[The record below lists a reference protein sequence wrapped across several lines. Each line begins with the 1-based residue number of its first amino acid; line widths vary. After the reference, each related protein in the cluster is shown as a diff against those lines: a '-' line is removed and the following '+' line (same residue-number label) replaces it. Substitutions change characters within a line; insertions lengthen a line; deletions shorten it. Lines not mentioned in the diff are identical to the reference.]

1 MIRRIAALLV
11 LAPTLLAAQTPAPRA
26 TQTPRATPV
35 LEASRAAGAVKIDGR
50 LDEAAWAAAA
60 VASGFTES
68 YPDPGA
74 PARLG
79 TEARVL
85 YADDALY
92 VGMRMSDPRPDSIA
106 AQLARRDA
114 TGLYSDW
121 AQVMIDSYA
130 DRRTAFS
137 FGVNPRG
144 VKRDVYLFNDSNED
158 FGWDAVW
165 EVATQ
170 VDSAGW
176 TAEFRIPLSQLRFG
190 RSEPAE
196 GRTWGLQLTRDIA
209 RYDTRVTWSPWNRND
224 NGFVS
229 RFGTLMGLRGVRAPS
244 RLEAQPYTVARLT
257 RAPGDA
263 DNPFYRSSDTE
274 ASVGA
279 DVRWGLPSGL
289 TLSAAINPDFGQVE
303 VDPAFVNLSAF
314 ETQLPERRPFFSEGT
329 DIFRFGSLLSYIS
342 LTAPQFFYTRRIGR
356 APQRRLEL
364 DNSFSFTDAPQSTTI
379 LGAAKVSGKTASGWS
394 VGVLDAVT
402 SGENGRVL
410 STDGVRR
417 SEAVE
422 PLSNYLVARVR
433 RDLNAGRTVIG
444 GIATATHRSMSD
456 SVFDPMLRSDAY
468 VAGVDGEHSWG
479 PSRIWSVSGFAAGTR
494 VAGSAEAIA
503 ATQRSSARYFLRPD
517 ADYLDYDDTRT
528 SLQGY
533 ALGAALRKGG
543 DWRGSVWTQQVSP
556 GFETNDLGFQSRADS
571 RSLAALFGRRQGKPG
586 PLFRE
591 WFVRAFTSQT
601 WNFGGDQTASAYA
614 IRGSGTFKNLWSGV
628 ATIEYS
634 PQVTSDRLTRG
645 GPLASTPASLAL
657 SAGGGTDPRKRISAY
672 MDAYSSTDDAGGYFR
687 FLAASVSTRPSTNV
701 QVSVGPVWESGRT
714 DAQYVRTQTDE
725 LSTATYGRRFV
736 FATLEQ
742 TTVALSTRL
751 DWTFTP
757 RLSLQL
763 YARPFLSAGE
773 YGGFKELAAPNSY
786 RFTEYG
792 EDAGTIA
799 LNSACGTS
807 AADPQRYTIDPD
819 GAGAA
824 NCFQFRRPDFNVR
837 NLRGNAVLR
846 WEYRPGSTLFFVW
859 QQERSGQEGFGDF
872 EFGRDASDLF
882 AVPARNVFLVKATYW
897 LGR

>member
-1 MIRRIAALLV
+1 MIRPSLLALL
-11 LAPTLLAAQTPAPRA
+11 LAPSLLAAQTPAAPA
-26 TQTPRATPV
+26 TSNTRPTPV
-35 LEASRAAGAVKIDGR
+35 LQAARAAGAVRIDGR
-50 LDEAAWAAAA
+50 LDDASWAAAE
-60 VASGFTES
+60 VAGNFTES
-68 YPDPGA
+68 YPNAGA
-74 PARLG
+74 PARFV

-92 VGMRMSDPRPDSIA
+92 VGMRMADPRPDSIA

-114 TGLYSDW
+114 GGLYSDW

-130 DRRTAFS
+130 DGRTAFAFS
-137 FGVNPRG
+137 VNPRG
-144 VKRDVYLFNDSNED
+144 VKRDIYLFNDANED
-158 FGWDAVW
+158 SGWDAVW
-165 EVATQ
+165 EVATL

-190 RSEPAE
+190 RSEPAG
-196 GRTWGLQLTRDIA
+196 GREWGLQLTRDVA
-209 RYDTRVTWSPWNRND
+209 RFDTRFVWSPWNRND

-229 RFGTLMGLRGVRAPS
+229 RFGRLKGLQGIRAPS

-257 RAPGDA
+257 RAPDEAG
-263 DNPFYRSSDTE
+263 NPFYRSSDAD
-274 ASVGA
+274 ASIGA

-329 DIFRFGSLLSYIS
+329 DIFRFGSLLSHIS
-342 LTAPQFFYTRRIGR
+342 MGGPQFFYTRRIGR
-356 APQRRLEL
+356 APQRQLGG
-364 DNSFSFTDAPQSTTI
+364 SFQYFDAPQSTTI
-379 LGAAKVSGKTASGWS
+379 LGAAKLSGKTASGWS

-402 SGENGRVL
+402 AGERGRVL
-410 STDGVRR
+410 VSEGVTRE
-417 SEAVE
+417 EAVE
-422 PLSNYLVARVR
+422 PLSNYLVGRVR
-433 RDLNAGRTVIG
+433 RDLNGGRTVLG
-444 GIATATHRSMSD
+444 AIATATHRSQSD

-479 PSRIWSVSGFAAGTR
+479 PSRMWSVSGFASGSR
-494 VAGSAEAIA
+494 VAGSADAIA

-517 ADYLDYDDTRT
+517 ADYLEYDPTRT
-528 SLQGY
+528 SLEGY
-533 ALGAALRKGG
+533 AVGAALRKGG
-543 DWRGSVWTQQVSP
+543 DWRGSLWMQSVSP

-571 RSLAALFGRRQGKPG
+571 RSLAALYGYRQGKPG

-591 WFVRAFTSQT
+591 WFVRAFTTQS
-601 WNFGGDQTASAYA
+601 WNFGGDQTGSTYA
-614 IRGSGTFKNLWSGV
+614 VRGNGTFKNLWS
-628 ATIEYS
+628 ATATAEYAPS
-634 PQVTSDRLTRG
+634 VTSDRLTRG
-645 GPLASTPASLAL
+645 GPLARTASSLAF
-657 SAGGGTDPRKRISAY
+657 SGGAGTDPRKRASVY
-672 MDAYSSTDDAGGYFR
+672 VDGYTSTDDAGGYFR
-687 FLAASVSTRPSTNV
+687 FLAASVSARPSTNI
-701 QVSVGPVWESGRT
+701 QVSMGPVWETGRG
-714 DAQYVRTQTDE
+714 DAQYVRTQTDA
-725 LSTATYGRRFV
+725 LATDTYGRRFV
-736 FATLEQ
+736 FATLQQ

-773 YGGFKELAAPNSY
+773 YDGFKELAAPNSY

-792 EDAGTIA
+792 SDAGTIA
-799 LNSACGTS
+799 LNTACGTS

-819 GAGAA
+819 GAAGAA
-824 NCFQFRRPDFNVR
+824 NCFQFRRPDYNFR

-882 AVPARNVFLVKATYW
+882 EVPARNVFLVKATYW